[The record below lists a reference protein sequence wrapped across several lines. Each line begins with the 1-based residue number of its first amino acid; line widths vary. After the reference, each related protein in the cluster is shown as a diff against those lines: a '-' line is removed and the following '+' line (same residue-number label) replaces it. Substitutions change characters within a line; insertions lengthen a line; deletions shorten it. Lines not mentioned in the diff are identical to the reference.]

1 MRIKTY
7 QVLHKNVLLLM
18 KTSSLLCFIYSP
30 LLTAGYGLDQAKMD
44 AVDTSK
50 WRCKFCPDEESISG
64 KMDGFFGYSDD
75 TISQGFKNTEA
86 EGDSGQVSLNADIQH
101 NKLDSQTSLVLD
113 GLGADNVFSSI
124 DYQNYDEL
132 ELGLSYSRSNHY
144 FGEGAQ
150 SLYEDLRTEELDLPG
165 AWVPQN
171 NTSLMDFSNLYN
183 ISNYQQRETLEAGVH
198 NVFGEDALAL
208 SVHFKEQIRS
218 GLGWTS
224 GSILNDVVA
233 LPKARNDTLRELTIN
248 ASTPFIYQKGSG
260 SVGLEYF
267 RSEFDNDRQ
276 NLSWENPFTASIA
289 GSERG
294 NLALSPDNQ
303 YQSWRL
309 FTQYQLDKH
318 RFELSYGQGKGE
330 QDDEYLAYTT
340 NTLLVT
346 QALPKSSY
354 EGEVETRSARL
365 KWDYRISPAFQLKT
379 RYHFDER
386 NNVSEIQDYQPV
398 LTDSLVQ
405 GVIENQRYSHKKSDL
420 NVNLDWRSRP
430 QTRFGYSYEYERF
443 QRQKE
448 STGEYDAHALAFYW
462 KERWSSDLKTRL
474 KLLAEERDEKN
485 HQGSNSPSDNSLY
498 RDFTLADRLR
508 NGAELN
514 IDWQYA
520 SNVQLSANAHVEDD
534 DYSNTQIGVTD
545 SEEQSLGLNLSWFV
559 NKDLSTNASVQR
571 SWLSWSMAGSSQQSV
586 PTWSSEQK
594 DQYDVFTLGVRR
606 SGIRNDTV
614 IVGMNYTFVTS
625 KGETVF
631 DSNNSYDELESDVH
645 TVHSYISYQWRPEWK
660 LRFETLYERYQS
672 DNPALIG
679 VKTLSRVVGNS
690 VQDENDSNWLF
701 GLRLE
706 YQIPD

>member
-1 MRIKTY
+1 M
-7 QVLHKNVLLLM
+7 
-18 KTSSLLCFIYSP
+18 
-30 LLTAGYGLDQAKMD
+30 AGYGIDQAKMD

-50 WRCKFCPDEESISG
+50 WRCKFCPDEEGVSG
-64 KMDGFFGYSDD
+64 NIDGFFGYSDD
-75 TISQGFKNTEA
+75 TSPQRFKNTEA
-86 EGDSGQVSLNADIQH
+86 EGDSGQVSLNADLQH
-101 NKLDSQTSLVLD
+101 NKLDSNTSFVLD
-113 GLGADNVFSSI
+113 GLGADNVRSSI

-183 ISNYQQRETLEAGVH
+183 VSNYQQRETLEAEVR
-198 NVFGEDALAL
+198 NVFGEEALAL
-208 SVHFKEQIRS
+208 SVHFKEQTRS

-224 GSILNDVVA
+224 GSILNDVIA

-248 ASTPFIYQKGSG
+248 ASTPFIYHKGSG

-276 NLSWENPFTASIA
+276 SLSWENPFTASIA

-365 KWDYRISPAFQLKT
+365 KWDYRISSAFQLKT
-379 RYHFDER
+379 RYRFDER
-386 NNVSEIQDYQPV
+386 NNVSEIKEYQPV

-420 NVNLDWRSRP
+420 DVNLDWRLRP
-430 QTRFGYSYEYERF
+430 QTRFGYSYEYQRF
-443 QRQKE
+443 QRHKE
-448 STGEYDAHALAFYW
+448 STGEYDSHALGFYW
-462 KERWSSDLKTRL
+462 KERWSSDLKTRA
-474 KLLAEERDEKN
+474 KLLVEERDEKN
-485 HQGSNSPSDNSLY
+485 HQGSNSPNDNLLY

-514 IDWQYA
+514 MDWQYA
-520 SNVQLSANAHVEDD
+520 SNLQLSANAHFEDD

-586 PTWSSEQK
+586 PTWSNEQK

-606 SGIRNDTV
+606 SGIRNNTI

-679 VKTLSRVVGNS
+679 VNTLSRVVGNS
-690 VQDENDSNWLF
+690 VQDENYNNWLV

-706 YQIPD
+706 YQIPE